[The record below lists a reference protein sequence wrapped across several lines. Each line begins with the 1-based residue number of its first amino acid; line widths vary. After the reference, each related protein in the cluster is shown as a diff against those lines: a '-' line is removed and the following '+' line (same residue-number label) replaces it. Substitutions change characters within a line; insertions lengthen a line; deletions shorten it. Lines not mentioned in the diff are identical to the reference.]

1 MVILTESCMYPLL
14 CYHYCRNAPVAMGL
28 LPLPW
33 RCSRRHGDAPVT
45 METRLLLLTPVH
57 LYILCS
63 VIRLVIVY
71 QVLQYLGRSFLVVI
85 LYYSYQIKDT

>member
-45 METRLLLLTPVH
+45 METRLLLLTPV
-57 LYILCS
+57 LVTFVYIVQRYTSCYCLSS
-63 VIRLVIVY
+63 VTVFR
-71 QVLQYLGRSFLVVI
+71 
-85 LYYSYQIKDT
+85 